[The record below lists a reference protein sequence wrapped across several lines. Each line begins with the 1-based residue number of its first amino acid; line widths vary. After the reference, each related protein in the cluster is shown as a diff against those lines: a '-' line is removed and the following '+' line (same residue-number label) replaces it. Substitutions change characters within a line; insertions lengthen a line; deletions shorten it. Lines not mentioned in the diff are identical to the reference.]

1 MGIRFVPLFC
11 MVSLIAAHAAPET
24 LAAVAVVDSQAAY
37 PEGPLWRDGKP
48 FVGPN
53 DFAAD
58 GLGGIYFSASGVYDL
73 KAPISEAVLYL
84 SAGQSAPS
92 ASSSAATS
100 GPNFGGFASHDGLMP
115 CSISARLQTGPIDA
129 TTRPFIRLA
138 SWSARPVLAATA

>member
-1 MGIRFVPLFC
+1 MGIRIVPLLC
-11 MVSLIAAHAAPET
+11 MVLLIAASAERGAR
-24 LAAVAVVDSQAAY
+24 AAVVAVDSQAAY

-48 FVGPN
+48 FIGPN

-58 GLGGIYFSASGVYDL
+58 GQGGIYFSASGIYDL
-73 KAPISEAVLYL
+73 SAPISGAVLYL
-84 SAGQSAPS
+84 SADQSAPS

-100 GPNFGGFASHDGLMP
+100 GPNFGGFASNDGLMP

-138 SWSARPVLAATA
+138 SWPARPDLAATA

>member
-1 MGIRFVPLFC
+1 MGIRCVPLLC

-24 LAAVAVVDSQAAY
+24 LAAIAVVDSQAAY
-37 PEGPLWRDGKP
+37 PEGPLWR
-48 FVGPN
+48 
-53 DFAAD
+53 D

-84 SAGQSAPS
+84 SADQSAPS

-100 GPNFGGFASHDGLMP
+100 GPNFGGFASNDGLMP

-138 SWSARPVLAATA
+138 SWSARPDLAATA